1 MTLLAR
7 VVKRK
12 NNKLISSQ
20 KGFKF
25 ITVSVNLEEKGLYS
39 KSKSKSKTKSIRY
52 RCQHKCNNHGSI
64 SRTGNMD
71 FY

>member
-20 KGFKF
+20 KGFEF
-25 ITVSVNLEEKGLYS
+25 RTVSANLEEKGLYS
-39 KSKSKSKTKSIRY
+39 KSKSKSKSYRY
-52 RCQHKCNNHGSI
+52 QHKCNNHGSI